1 MDRFVI
7 NDTFRSSLCV
17 VHPPHLIAIAAI
29 WLAFSLHPPVS
40 TDDSTSLAAGPAAH
54 TRRQSAPDPPSHKTI
69 AGGKTDAISFLASL
83 NVSMPLVLEIVQE
96 VIALYELWN
105 SLERAVA
112 ASTAGASGKAA
123 PGRPKIT
130 TSGADERVVA
140 ILTRMRYERKE
151 SKEGSGGAPG
161 SESGSGSAR
170 SHWSRT

>member
-1 MDRFVI
+1 MI
-7 NDTFRSSLCV
+7 NDTFRSSLCL

-29 WLAFSLHPPVS
+29 YLAFSLHPPVS
-40 TDDSTSLAAGPAAH
+40 DDDSTSLAAGPAAH
-54 TRRQSAPDPPSHKTI
+54 TRRQSAPDPPSQKAI
-69 AGGKTDAISFLASL
+69 PGGKTDAISFLASL

-96 VIALYELWN
+96 VIGLYELWN

-112 ASTAGASGKAA
+112 ASSASATGKAA

-151 SKEGSGGAPG
+151 GGSGVAG

-170 SHWSRT
+170 SNWSRT